1 MVLKPYLRTKGVSS
15 CAQTMS
21 NRSAGYIDK
30 LHNMKGEERRVGRG
44 ERERE
49 RERECVCV
57 LGLGVKRVKYVYT
70 MF

>member
-1 MVLKPYLRTKGVSS
+1 MVLKPYLRTKGVGS
-15 CAQTMS
+15 CSQTMS

-49 RERECVCV
+49 CV